1 MRLKSWNVDV
11 GSMFT
16 RCCGTAREFA
26 KNKGVIGE
34 VPSRIIAR
42 QGAVRGR
49 AAILKAL
56 RANNSVPPPLS
67 ESLKAFMEFKAKIQR
82 LHEVDSSH
90 LADRFESLRTD
101 ISRSSTLSH
110 GQKQACYAYLIAATS
125 RRNRVELSEKLFSLV
140 TKSLDAFL
148 VVYNSMVKA
157 YCDSHSVSKAL
168 DSLFPSCSDYLRS
181 S

>member
-1 MRLKSWNVDV
+1 
-11 GSMFT
+11 MFT

-34 VPSRIIAR
+34 VPSGMIIR

-56 RANNSVPPPLS
+56 RAKNSVPPPLS

-82 LHEVDSSH
+82 LHDVDSSN
-90 LADRFESLRTD
+90 LAGEFESLRAH
-101 ISRSSTLSH
+101 ISMSSTLSH
-110 GQKQACYAYLIAATS
+110 GQKQACYAYLIAAAS
-125 RRNRVELSEKLFSLV
+125 CRNRIDLCEKLFSLV

-168 DSLFPSCSDYLRS
+168 DSLCSSCFDYLR
-181 S
+181 